1 MGRLIDHRKRE
12 RAKQQRV
19 DRKHR
24 IRKEALTSFMRLPYV
39 EVTLD
44 SIGQRAQVNRG
55 ITSMY
60 FRSKEELFLLL
71 LKDELEAWCE
81 GLENQLQDLDGPQPV
96 SRLALLLARSVA
108 DRPTVTR
115 LLSAAPMVLE
125 QNLDLM
131 EVFRF
136 QRWRRDRLV
145 SLGEVLEGVSNRQ
158 IPGGGAHLLFL
169 VQLVGAAF
177 HSAAHP
183 LGGAALDAGDP
194 DFAVFFVDMEN
205 EMTMLI
211 EAILNAEQS

>member
-1 MGRLIDHRKRE
+1 MGRLIDHQKRE

-24 IRKEALTSFMRLPYV
+24 IREEALASFMRLPYV

-71 LKDELEAWCE
+71 LKDELETWYE
-81 GLENQLQDLDGPQPV
+81 GLGNQLQDLDGPQPV
-96 SRLALLLARSVA
+96 SRLAVLLAGSVA
-108 DRPTVTR
+108 NRPTVTR
-115 LLSAAPMVLE
+115 LLSMAPMVLE

-136 QRWRRDRLV
+136 QRWRRDLLV
-145 SLGEVLEGVSNRQ
+145 SLGEILEGVSDRR
-158 IPGGGAHLLFL
+158 IPGGGARMLFL
-169 VQLVGAAF
+169 VQLTAAAF

-183 LGGAALDAGDP
+183 LGSAALEAGDP

-211 EAILNAEQS
+211 EAILNVEQS